1 MKESAYQPLK
11 LSVPKKHANT
21 NSLPVESA
29 ETITK
34 EENVQHLGSSV
45 RDVTSLD
52 ILHQSAGPNP
62 FMPMK
67 QKLMMMCQIIMRLV
81 ESFLL
86 VPFQMETTKMKST
99 QLCK

>member
-1 MKESAYQPLK
+1 MKTKQSAGRKTSHQKSMKESAYQPLK
-11 LSVPKKHANT
+11 LSVPNKHANKK
-21 NSLPVESA
+21 SLPVESA

-67 QKLMMMCQIIMRLV
+67 
-81 ESFLL
+81 
-86 VPFQMETTKMKST
+86 
-99 QLCK
+99 